1 MASNKFQWHLRI
13 FVEDDA
19 NRQIVNGFLESF
31 FQRNIPRYIRVLPPS
46 GGWGITLKRAQQD
59 CAEGGSCRRVLA
71 VIDFDGDA
79 DRIRAVSTKGQANF
93 YVMGCREEPEKLR
106 QLLQHPGHF
115 STLGDSLAREYCDNN
130 TSLWPHI
137 VNKEALDSL
146 MQDAK
151 DQHIC

>member
-1 MASNKFQWHLRI
+1 MASNKFRWHLRI

-31 FQRNIPRYIRVLPPS
+31 FQRNIPRCIRVLQS
-46 GGWGITLKRAQQD
+46 SRGWDSTLKAAKQD

-79 DRIRAVSTKGQANF
+79 NRIRTATVKGQANF
-93 YVMGCREEPEKLR
+93 YVVGCREEPEKLR
-106 QLLQHPGHF
+106 QLLQRPGHF
-115 STLGDSLAREYCDNN
+115 STLGNSLAREYCDNN

-137 VNKEALDSL
+137 VNKKALDSL

>member
-31 FQRNIPRYIRVLPPS
+31 FQHNIPRCIRVLPPS
-46 GGWGITLKRAQQD
+46 GGWRATLDAAQLD
-59 CAEGGSCRRVLA
+59 CVEGCSCRRVLA
-71 VIDFDGDA
+71 VIDCDGDA
-79 DRIRAVSTKGQANF
+79 NRICTATANGQANL
-93 YVMGCREEPEKLR
+93 YIMGCCEEPEKLR

-115 STLGDSLAREYCDNN
+115 STLGDSLAREYCHNN
-130 TSLWPHI
+130 TSLWLHI
-137 VNKEALDSL
+137 VNKVALDAL

-151 DQHIC
+151 NQHIC